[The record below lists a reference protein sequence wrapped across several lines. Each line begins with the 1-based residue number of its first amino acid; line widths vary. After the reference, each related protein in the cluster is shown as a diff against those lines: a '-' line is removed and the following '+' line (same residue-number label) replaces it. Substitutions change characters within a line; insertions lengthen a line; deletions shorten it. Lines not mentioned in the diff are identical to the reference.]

1 MSPAERCQVTSAIDA
16 ADGQSCRFCRS
27 SLPTIGRMIA
37 GKVMKAMI
45 HISPPQR
52 GQASGKAS

>member
-1 MSPAERCQVTSAIDA
+1 
-16 ADGQSCRFCRS
+16 
-27 SLPTIGRMIA
+27 MIA

-52 GQASGKAS
+52 GQASGKPS

>member
-1 MSPAERCQVTSAIDA
+1 VLPSHKRQLRSGRAKLPIVQ
-16 ADGQSCRFCRS
+16 S
-27 SLPTIGRMIA
+27 SLATIGKLIA

-52 GQASGKAS
+52 RQASGKAS

>member
-1 MSPAERCQVTSAIDA
+1 
-16 ADGQSCRFCRS
+16 
-27 SLPTIGRMIA
+27 MIA

>member
-1 MSPAERCQVTSAIDA
+1 LPGHKRQ
-16 ADGQSCRFCRS
+16 RFSGRAKLPFLQS
-27 SLPTIGRMIA
+27 SLATIGRMIA

-52 GQASGKAS
+52 GQTIGKPS